1 MHEAQSPLKYVFCI
15 IILQNVLS
23 QRNDFVTLFYASMLK
38 SQKKKTFSEKIFVFS
53 GLDPCKLMQ
62 QPFFIFSKGIICI
75 LNGILKS
82 LSLLEGMHDL
92 ANTIKPPIQ
101 YIWTDYT
108 DIQTDYW
115 EKVRYA
121 QNINIFIDHFI

>member
-1 MHEAQSPLKYVFCI
+1 MAKKE
-15 IILQNVLS
+15 N
-23 QRNDFVTLFYASMLK
+23 LFR
-38 SQKKKTFSEKIFVFS
+38 ENICFS
-53 GLDPCKLMQ
+53 GLEPCKLMQ
-62 QPFFIFSKGIICI
+62 LTIFHFFKRCNLYIRY
-75 LNGILKS
+75 
-82 LSLLEGMHDL
+82 EGMCDL
-92 ANTIKPPIQ
+92 TNTIKPPIQ

>member
-1 MHEAQSPLKYVFCI
+1 M
-15 IILQNVLS
+15 
-23 QRNDFVTLFYASMLK
+23 R
-38 SQKKKTFSEKIFVFS
+38 
-53 GLDPCKLMQ
+53 
-62 QPFFIFSKGIICI
+62 
-75 LNGILKS
+75 
-82 LSLLEGMHDL
+82 DL

-108 DIQTDYW
+108 DIETDYW